1 MCSPGGFTKKIFV
14 ASLFSFSF
22 FCFVTI
28 ILVVVATTLTFIW
41 RFYLWVRP
49 RYYHSDLYKLI
60 KIPLILG
67 GCVATSR
74 GEQKETAK
82 GALQ

>member
-1 MCSPGGFTKKIFV
+1 MEFKWGLNHLLGYNDGRSEPNTHTSIHIMKGIDI
-14 ASLFSFSF
+14 LFHLAILF
-22 FCFVTI
+22 FEYD
-28 ILVVVATTLTFIW
+28 L
-41 RFYLWVRP
+41 
-49 RYYHSDLYKLI
+49 RYYNSDLYKLI
-60 KIPLILG
+60 KILLILG

>member
-1 MCSPGGFTKKIFV
+1 MKGIDV
-14 ASLFSFSF
+14 LFHLAILF
-22 FCFVTI
+22 FGYD
-28 ILVVVATTLTFIW
+28 L
-41 RFYLWVRP
+41 
-49 RYYHSDLYKLI
+49 RYYNSDLYKLI

-82 GALQ
+82 VALQ